1 MIDEDSSS
9 DSQNDQEK
17 NTSTLSSIHPRHARK
32 NGTWPQYTGLNTR
45 LRGKIYFSDI
55 IYPDDKWTNW
65 EGKLIRPVDLSL
77 QTPENYHETHNHY
90 QNVLSEVWNFT
101 PGTNAVAMWGD
112 SAAIAHSSLAWGGFF
127 SARSSYTQRPGTP
140 QDAFSKALPQDINS
154 STSREEFDCQLT
166 GLEVDVLNGG
176 KPGLPGNK
184 AKHGITIVGFGN
196 PNSHALSVICE
207 NFDCAEELR
216 RGQFEA
222 GLYFQNSIHP
232 DYGRV
237 LVSDM
242 DRARMGLDFRSTL
255 FNEGAVRLRSSGKHT
270 GVRLNEG
277 AGGEIYVQ
285 ENESK
290 NGDGYTVIQPGRD
303 GLILMSPDG
312 SREIIRIT
320 SDGSIQLNI
329 SSINISNLNEL
340 LQNEKR
346 IPRDEPKTNFL
357 HHIASWFFSLIS
369 SPAPR

>member
-1 MIDEDSSS
+1 MIDEDFLR
-9 DSQNDQEK
+9 DSQDEK
-17 NTSTLSSIHPRHARK
+17 ELKDLHIGRIHPRHARFS
-32 NGTWPQYTGLNTR
+32 GIWPQYTGLNTR
-45 LRGKIYFSDI
+45 LRGNIYFSDI
-55 IYPDDKWTNW
+55 VYPEDKWTNW
-65 EGKLIRPVDLSL
+65 EGKLSQTVDLSL

-112 SAAIAHSSLAWGGFF
+112 SAAIAHGSLAWGGFF
-127 SARSSYTQRPGTP
+127 SARSSYTQRPDSP
-140 QDAFSKALPQDINS
+140 LDAFSKALPQDINS
-154 STSREEFDCQLT
+154 STTREEFDCQLT

-207 NFDCAEELR
+207 NFDCAESLR

-222 GLYFQNSIHP
+222 GVYFQNSIHP

-237 LVSDM
+237 MVSDM

-255 FNEGAVRLRSSGKHT
+255 FNEGALCLRSSGKRT

-285 ENESK
+285 ESNLK
-290 NGDGYTVIQPGRD
+290 NGSGYTVIQPGRD

-312 SREIIRIT
+312 SRELIRIT
-320 SDGSIQLNI
+320 SDGSIHLDV
-329 SSINISNLNEL
+329 SSIIATNLNETKSNKKQYTPFNARVNYL
-340 LQNEKR
+340 RNKAY
-346 IPRDEPKTNFL
+346 
-357 HHIASWFFSLIS
+357 HILSSIS
-369 SPAPR
+369 RRVLK

>member
-255 FNEGAVRLRSSGKHT
+255 FNEGAVCLRSSGKHT